1 MTMARTVRTSKAAN
15 RPAALIA
22 RLGAA
27 LRDSWYRRIAT
38 LLTAIMIWQLAHV
51 FEGYWWEETY
61 SCVQFALLSIV
72 ALEWIIPWRL
82 PYRMV
87 MQAVMLLIVSGHTAG
102 YKYIEPASWRSVSS
116 LWTWAVDNGAQLS
129 PFIQLVAL
137 VWGMTL
143 FFSLWAVTRRRI
155 VIFAGASLLSLMIA
169 DSYTV
174 IYLWDQT
181 AWAIFASLAW
191 LVADHFNRF
200 QREHPNSWSE
210 LLEYPISFFFPVVTI
225 IAGIMVLGIIT
236 PSIAPIMK
244 DPYTLWAESH
254 GKKVIGSYTDELP
267 VLGSVGDISSGDSSS
282 GYSRND
288 LELGGGFEFDYSPVM
303 SVSTSHRSYWRGE
316 TRSDYTGNGWAE
328 PADTGEQITGLKQNQ
343 QLPIHEDRSKAKTI
357 EITQSFTMLREEDSY
372 PILFAA
378 APAKQLRWVGDDKTG
393 NIPSELSWNPEGW
406 ELRWLGALMNITSKN
421 AYPKTYSVV
430 SELPVL
436 NNTALSQTTAG
447 WGASDPNK
455 AEHQQ
460 YYHLPNTVTN
470 RVAKLAEQITAGS
483 TNDYEKAL
491 RIQTYLKDNYAYT
504 NEPDTSLR
512 NSPDFVD
519 SFLFEVKEGY
529 CDYFSTAMAVLG
541 RTAGLPVRWVKGYA
555 PGVLPYNEDE
565 MRNQGFVPNEAV
577 RNPNGEGTYT
587 VRNADAH
594 SWVEIYF
601 SGFGWI
607 PFEATPGFEFPYPIE
622 DEQEVVVPDV
632 DLSDMTDASV
642 VESNGSFFSARA
654 AMWFFL
660 AAAAG
665 MLVYAWFRRQRLADA
680 YARIRY
686 RASNA
691 NERIVVETNRLV
703 RFARRK
709 GLHRE
714 EWETIREAADRWA
727 KERTYLRADLKTV
740 ADCFERA
747 KYGTTVYDQAEVDRF
762 LSMVRSIRDRM

>member
-1 MTMARTVRTSKAAN
+1 MTMARTVRPSKAAN
-15 RPAALIA
+15 QSTSFMA
-22 RLGAA
+22 RLSAGV
-27 LRDSWYRRIAT
+27 RDSWYRRIAT
-38 LLTAIMIWQLAHV
+38 LMTAIMIWQLTHV
-51 FEGYWWEETY
+51 FEGYWWEETF
-61 SCVQFALLSIV
+61 SCVQFALLSTV

-82 PYRMV
+82 PYRM
-87 MQAVMLLIVSGHTAG
+87 MLQGVVIIIGAGHTAG
-102 YKYIEPASWRSVSS
+102 YKYIEPDSWRSISNLWSWAIDNVS
-116 LWTWAVDNGAQLS
+116 QLS
-129 PFIQLVAL
+129 PFIQLAAL
-137 VWGMTL
+137 AWGLTL
-143 FFSLWAVTRRRI
+143 FFSLWASKRRRI
-155 VIFAGASLLSLMIA
+155 IVFAAASLLSLMIA
-169 DSYTV
+169 DSYTM
-174 IYLWDQT
+174 IYLWSQT
-181 AWAIFASLAW
+181 AWAIFASLVW

-210 LLEYPISFFFPVVTI
+210 LLEYPISFFLPVVII
-225 IAGIMVLGIIT
+225 IAGIMVLGILT

-244 DPYTLWAESH
+244 DPYTMWAESH
-254 GKKVIGSYTDELP
+254 GKKVIGSYTDSLP
-267 VLGSVGDISSGDSSS
+267 VIGSIGDFSSGDTSS

-288 LELGGGFEFDYSPVM
+288 SELGGGFQFDYSPVM

-316 TRSDYTGNGWAE
+316 TRSIYTGNGWE
-328 PADTGEQITGLKQNQ
+328 ESKERGTEIMDLKQNE
-343 QLPIHEDRSKAKTI
+343 QLPINEDRSKAKTI
-357 EITQSFTMLREEDSY
+357 EITQSFTMLREDTY
-372 PILFAA
+372 PVLFAA

-393 NIPSELSWNPEGW
+393 TISPLLSWNPEGW
-406 ELRWLGALMNITSKN
+406 ELRWLGGSMSTTTNNS
-421 AYPKTYSVV
+421 YPKTYSVI

-447 WGASDPNK
+447 WGNSDPDK
-455 AEHQQ
+455 ADHQQ
-460 YYHLPNTVTN
+460 YYNLPKTVTS

-491 RIQTYLKDNYAYT
+491 RIQTYLKDNFAYT

-565 MRNQGFVPNEAV
+565 MRNQGFVPDEAT

-622 DEQEVVVPDV
+622 DEKEVVVPDV
-632 DLSDMTDASV
+632 DLSDMTAAPV
-642 VESNGSFFSARA
+642 VDSSSSFFSPRMV
-654 AMWFFL
+654 MWFSIALL
-660 AAAAG
+660 AVLLAY
-665 MLVYAWFRRQRLADA
+665 VWFRRQKLADS
-680 YARIRY
+680 YTRIRY

-714 EWETIREAADRWA
+714 DWETVREASERWA
-727 KERTYLRADLKTV
+727 KERTYLRSDLKAV

-762 LSMVRSIRDRM
+762 LTMVRSIRDRM